1 MFKLINLLNVIC
13 IHTSNEIVHTH
24 WQHRRLIYTAWKHL
38 IIQYTTLL
46 YIIKCL
52 FCNDHKNKSL
62 KNIKYIWSLFM
73 EYTCTRLGKINPW
86 P

>member
-1 MFKLINLLNVIC
+1 MKKKHPLA
-13 IHTSNEIVHTH
+13 TYTY
-24 WQHRRLIYTAWKHL
+24 IYTAWKHL
-38 IIQYTTLL
+38 IIQYINYSYIILY
-46 YIIKCL
+46 YIIKCF
-52 FCNDHKNKSL
+52 FCNHHKNKSL